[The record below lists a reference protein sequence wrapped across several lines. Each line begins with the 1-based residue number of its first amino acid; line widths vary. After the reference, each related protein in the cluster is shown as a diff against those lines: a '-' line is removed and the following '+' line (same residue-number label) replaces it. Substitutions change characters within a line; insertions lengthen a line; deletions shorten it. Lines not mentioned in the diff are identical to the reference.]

1 MALTMEQA
9 VIQLQAELANTRT
22 QMQTMAQQ
30 HDALQSAHM
39 ALRSETDAL
48 FRQKQ
53 MEIATSEQKLERLLF
68 NQKFDLLDAKAMQP
82 DNFKGRRTEA
92 FKPWARK
99 LRAYCN
105 AKKGG
110 FRKALEWA
118 GKKTSEITDLTHCP
132 WDQALHADA
141 KLHDFLLMVL
151 EEDAQVLVET
161 PQLECRGFE
170 AWRLLCKR

>member
-9 VIQLQAELANTRT
+9 VVQLQAELANTRT
-22 QMQTMAQQ
+22 QMGTMAQQ
-30 HDALQSAHM
+30 HDALSAAHM

-118 GKKTSEITDLTHCP
+118 EEQTSEIIDLTHCP
-132 WDQALHADA
+132 WPDALHADA
-141 KLHDFLLMVL
+141 KLHDFY
-151 EEDAQVLVET
+151 
-161 PQLECRGFE
+161 
-170 AWRLLCKR
+170 